1 MALPQSDTAVLKQYF
16 GMDLAEAKRELT
28 SGGGLTA
35 QDRAQLVG
43 GIRNGSLTY
52 EPGQLKLL
60 GPAPTREE
68 RKGGVIRDVCP
79 EGAA

>member
-28 SGGGLTA
+28 STGGLTA
-35 QDRAQLVG
+35 QDRAQLLG

-52 EPGQLKLL
+52 PDPEPKLLL
-60 GPAPTREE
+60 GPTR
-68 RKGGVIRDVCP
+68 DYCP